1 MSGDHN
7 MYSSPVAMLNVCY
20 NSDPAQKT
28 LADAYEAWAENTKQV
43 YKAYSHGQEDQGDVM
58 SKQVGGNHY
67 RKAIQPWD
75 IIEEW
80 ELNFW
85 AGNVLKYLLRYPYKN
100 GVEDLEKAKH
110 YLEYLIKKE
119 KDASTTA
126 RD

>member
-7 MYSSPVAMLNVCY
+7 MYSSPVAMPDLGDRLKDWKEYWNTAAKEVY
-20 NSDPAQKT
+20 HQRTIELYGEDGMEDIGDP
-28 LADAYEAWAENTKQV
+28 LSRQV
-43 YKAYSHGQEDQGDVM
+43 AGSHYKRAH
-58 SKQVGGNHY
+58 
-67 RKAIQPWD
+67 QPWE
-75 IIEEW
+75 IIDEW
-80 ELNFW
+80 ELCYYS
-85 AGNVLKYLLRYPYKN
+85 GNVLKYLLRYKYKN

>member
-1 MSGDHN
+1 MTNKFTDN
-7 MYSSPVAMLNVCY
+7 PVAMPNMCY
-20 NSDPAQKT
+20 NSTPSAKT
-28 LADAYEAWAENTKQV
+28 LADAYKLYTE
-43 YKAYSHGQEDQGDVM
+43 GQEDQGDVM

-80 ELNFW
+80 QLNFW

>member
-1 MSGDHN
+1 MTNKFTDN
-7 MYSSPVAMLNVCY
+7 PVAMPNMCY
-20 NSDPAQKT
+20 NTSPSVKT
-28 LADAYEAWAENTKQV
+28 LADI
-43 YKAYSHGQEDQGDVM
+43 YKAYSEGQEDQGDIM

-80 ELNFW
+80 QLNFW

-119 KDASTTA
+119 KDAATA
-126 RD
+126 TRD

>member
-1 MSGDHN
+1 MTNKFVDN
-7 MYSSPVAMLNVCY
+7 PVALPNMCY
-20 NSDPAQKT
+20 NSDPSAKT
-28 LADAYEAWAENTKQV
+28 LADAYKLYAQG
-43 YKAYSHGQEDQGDVM
+43 SEDQGDVM

-80 ELNFW
+80 QLNFW

-119 KDASTTA
+119 KDALTTA

>member
-1 MSGDHN
+1 MSEFKDN
-7 MYSSPVAMLNVCY
+7 PVAMPLIWQEY
-20 NSDPAQKT
+20 WDKAAKEEYSKR
-28 LADAYEAWAENTKQV
+28 TKELFEE
-43 YKAYSHGQEDQGDVM
+43 GMEDQGDIM
-58 SKQVGGNHY
+58 SRQVGGNHY
-67 RKAIQPWD
+67 KRAHQPWE

-80 ELNFW
+80 QLNYW

-119 KDASTTA
+119 KDATTA

>member
-7 MYSSPVAMLNVCY
+7 MYSCPVALPNVCY
-20 NSDPAQKT
+20 TSEPAPKT
-28 LADAYEAWAENTKQV
+28 LADIYAKWAEG
-43 YKAYSHGQEDQGDVM
+43 SEDQGDVM
-58 SKQVGGNHY
+58 AKQVGGNHY

-119 KDASTTA
+119 KDALTTA

>member
-1 MSGDHN
+1 MTDKFIDN
-7 MYSSPVAMLNVCY
+7 PVALPNMCY
-20 NSDPAQKT
+20 NNDPSAKT
-28 LADAYEAWAENTKQV
+28 LADVYRVYAEG
-43 YKAYSHGQEDQGDVM
+43 SEDQGDIM

-119 KDASTTA
+119 RDALTTA

>member
-1 MSGDHN
+1 MTNKFVDN
-7 MYSSPVAMLNVCY
+7 PVALPNVCY
-20 NSDPAQKT
+20 NSDPSAKT
-28 LADAYEAWAENTKQV
+28 LADAYKLYAQG
-43 YKAYSHGQEDQGDVM
+43 SEDQGDVM

-80 ELNFW
+80 QLNFW

-119 KDASTTA
+119 KDALTTA

>member
-1 MSGDHN
+1 MSHFKDN
-7 MYSSPVAMLNVCY
+7 PVAM
-20 NSDPAQKT
+20 PT
-28 LADAYEAWAENTKQV
+28 LQDY
-43 YKAYSHGQEDQGDVM
+43 YKAIGCEDQGDIM
-58 SKQVGGNHY
+58 ARQVGGNHY
-67 RKAIQPWD
+67 KRAHQPWE

-80 ELNFW
+80 NLNYW

-119 KDASTTA
+119 KDATTA